1 MCLINLCKLHH
12 ISIRAVEFRMD
23 FELSAKQDIE
33 DQKLIQEGG
42 ASLELAISN
51 IYSRYAKDIQS
62 HYRRKGLDAET
73 SEDLAH
79 DVFIKLLE
87 NKENLSNV
95 RMLGPWMWR
104 VVFTNRAG
112 YFRSKEAKIINTSVS
127 DEGIENHLHYT
138 DSTDA
143 EDLSKCV
150 EICIDK
156 ITEQDEQRGYALRLA
171 VRYEWDNE
179 QLSGFL
185 GKKTKHATCE
195 YISQSRKKIK
205 PCLEECR
212 QLQLA

>member
-1 MCLINLCKLHH
+1 
-12 ISIRAVEFRMD
+12 MD
-23 FELSAKQDIE
+23 FEQKAQQDIE
-33 DQKLIQEGG
+33 DQKLIQKGG

-87 NKENLSNV
+87 NKDNLNNV

-112 YFRSKEAKIINTSVS
+112 YFRSKEAKIINASVS
-127 DEGIENHLHYT
+127 NEGLDNQLDYSS
-138 DSTDA
+138 DSTDK
-143 EDLSKCV
+143 EDLANCV
-150 EICIDK
+150 ERCLQKMTD
-156 ITEQDEQRGYALRLA
+156 EDEQRGYALRLA

-212 QLQLA
+212 ELQLA

>member
-1 MCLINLCKLHH
+1 
-12 ISIRAVEFRMD
+12 MD
-23 FELSAKQDIE
+23 FELKAQQDIE
-33 DQKLIQEGG
+33 DQKLIQQGG
-42 ASLELAISN
+42 ASLELAIAN

-87 NKENLSNV
+87 NKDNLNNV

-112 YFRSKEAKIINTSVS
+112 DFRSKEAKIINASVS
-127 DEGIENHLHYT
+127 DEGLDNQLHYT
-138 DSTDA
+138 DSSDK
-143 EDLSKCV
+143 EDLSNCV
-150 EICIDK
+150 ERCLQKMTD
-156 ITEQDEQRGYALRLA
+156 EDEQRGYALRLA

-185 GKKTKHATCE
+185 GKATKHATCE

-212 QLQLA
+212 ELQLA